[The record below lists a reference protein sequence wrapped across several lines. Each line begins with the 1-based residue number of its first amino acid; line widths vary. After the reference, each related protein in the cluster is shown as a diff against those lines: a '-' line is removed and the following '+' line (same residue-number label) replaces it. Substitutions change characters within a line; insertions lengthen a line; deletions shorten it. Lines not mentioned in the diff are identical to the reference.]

1 MPSHEKRRDGVACSP
16 MNPEPPAAPPA
27 LSPDAAS
34 VAAGLRERFGFLRE
48 VVAEM
53 ERSVPYASALVRFGS
68 GSSVILR
75 DGEQQ
80 ATSLDSQSGIVL
92 TASTGYELEETAS
105 DELDPAAVREA
116 AQALVDRVRHAA
128 SDGLPPLDIAPA
140 GPQDADFA
148 TPVEIDPASVP
159 LADRI
164 ERFDA
169 LRRRLRASAPRAV
182 EAIAA
187 HREGSQVSVFVNRVG
202 LATQQVRRA
211 SLVLQLF
218 VSDGSQRQ
226 FDGISLA
233 GTGGLERLEVT
244 DARLAE
250 CAAMAEALLD
260 AKAAPSGEHD
270 VVLDSHTS
278 GIVAHESFGHGV
290 ETDMFLKER
299 ARAAEYVGRR
309 VGSDVVTILDDP
321 TVPGAYGS
329 YFMDDEG
336 QIATPTTIVRDGIFR
351 RGITDLYSATRLGIP
366 RSANGRRESV
376 QRKAY
381 ARMSNTY
388 IAAGDRSPE
397 ELIGE
402 LEDGLVLRLPL
413 NGMED
418 PKGWGIQIW
427 THYAQEIKHGRPT
440 GVLYS
445 PIAVTGYVPD
455 VLAAVTG
462 ASTSV
467 EFSAGTC
474 GKGWKELIPV
484 GSGGPYL
491 RTRCRIG

>member
-1 MPSHEKRRDGVACSP
+1 
-16 MNPEPPAAPPA
+16 MNPEPAAPRQP
-27 LSPDAAS
+27 LSPQAAAI
-34 VAAGLRERFGFLRE
+34 AADLRERFGFLRE
-48 VVAEM
+48 IVADM

-80 ATSLDSQSGIVL
+80 ANRLDPQSGIVL
-92 TASTGYELEETAS
+92 TASTGHELEETAS
-105 DELDPAAVREA
+105 DDLDPSAVRAA
-116 AQALVDRVRHAA
+116 AQALVERVRE
-128 SDGLPPLDIAPA
+128 SSSEGLPALDIVPD
-140 GPQDADFA
+140 GPPDADFA
-148 TPVEIDPASVP
+148 THVEVDPSGVP
-159 LADRI
+159 LAERI

-169 LRRRLRASAPRAV
+169 VRRRLRAAAPRAV
-182 EAIAA
+182 EAVAV
-187 HREGSQVSVFVNRVG
+187 HRESAQVSVFANRMG

-211 SLVLQLF
+211 VLVLQVF

-226 FDGISLA
+226 FDVISRA
-233 GTGGLERLEVT
+233 GTGGLERLDVT
-244 DARLAE
+244 DAALAE
-250 CAAMAEALLD
+250 CAATAEALLD
-260 AKAAPSGEHD
+260 AKPPPAGEHA
-270 VVLDSHTS
+270 VVIDPMTS

-290 ETDMFLKER
+290 ETDMFLKGR

-309 VGSDVVTILDDP
+309 VGSDLVTIMDDP

-336 QIATPTTIVRDGIFR
+336 QPATPTTIVRNGIFE

-388 IAAGDRSPE
+388 IGAGDRTPE
-397 ELIGE
+397 ELIAE
-402 LEDGLVLRLPL
+402 LDDGLELRQPL

-427 THYAQEIKHGRPT
+427 TLYAREIKHGRPT

-445 PIAVTGYVPD
+445 PIAITGYVPD
-455 VLAAVTG
+455 LLTAVTG
-462 ASTSV
+462 VSSQV
-467 EFSAGTC
+467 DFSAGTC
-474 GKGWKELIPV
+474 GKGWKEFVPV
-484 GSGGPYL
+484 ASGGPAL